1 MFDAYLGSITNLNPN
16 HQDYAR
22 DLLGYIKT
30 CLEEERPF
38 YAVHGHCTDGGTA
51 GAMIRYAIPEAA
63 IIPIDYWIL
72 NDPIA
77 RPLLQEL
84 PWKGIVDLEPFNQS
98 KIDFWVD
105 HHLSSVGKPVNSHR
119 IRFDVDGD
127 SGAWQLLLSSFIG
140 EMPDHLVELA
150 VMTRT
155 TDTAGYITPP
165 PIDSI
170 HALTDLDLTV
180 TVGEEGRKQE
190 EQRIWLLD
198 DAWGSTFSLKEHLQL
213 YNYLA
218 KDGFYGLSNILDR
231 INQRR
236 DKRKIAVDIAN
247 EIDVSSDIVL
257 FSFQE
262 QTADKFTILR
272 RLQERGALVV
282 GSLSISAAGVRI
294 SLRRNRSLDPSLAEK
309 IQLNELAE
317 LMNGGGHAGASGA
330 DANSVEEAYTI
341 ISEWAKSLQF
351 SVNLHELSS

>member
-155 TDTAGYITPP
+155 TDTAGRYM
-165 PIDSI
+165 
-170 HALTDLDLTV
+170 L
-180 TVGEEGRKQE
+180 
-190 EQRIWLLD
+190 
-198 DAWGSTFSLKEHLQL
+198 
-213 YNYLA
+213 
-218 KDGFYGLSNILDR
+218 
-231 INQRR
+231 
-236 DKRKIAVDIAN
+236 
-247 EIDVSSDIVL
+247 
-257 FSFQE
+257 
-262 QTADKFTILR
+262 
-272 RLQERGALVV
+272 
-282 GSLSISAAGVRI
+282 
-294 SLRRNRSLDPSLAEK
+294 
-309 IQLNELAE
+309 
-317 LMNGGGHAGASGA
+317 
-330 DANSVEEAYTI
+330 
-341 ISEWAKSLQF
+341 
-351 SVNLHELSS
+351 